1 MRFNDKVVLVTGA
14 ASGIGAATVAL
25 FRGEGAIVIG
35 LDRAEA
41 DGVVRCDVTDEAD
54 VERAV
59 ADAVA
64 EHGRLDVVCNVAGI
78 LRRQPFETMTL
89 DTWQQ
94 VIDVNLTGP
103 FLVAR
108 ATIGHLLESG
118 GCMVNV
124 GSISGMHGQPHN
136 SAYCASKG
144 GVIQLSRALAVE
156 YADRGVR
163 VNCVCP
169 GGVNTPM
176 IADPAIMIAEDV
188 PQNDQANLRMVP
200 LMPGFTEPDEIAEA
214 IAYLASDAA
223 RSISGASLVVDR
235 ATLS

>member
-1 MRFNDKVVLVTGA
+1 
-14 ASGIGAATVAL
+14 
-25 FRGEGAIVIG
+25 
-35 LDRAEA
+35 
-41 DGVVRCDVTDEAD
+41 
-54 VERAV
+54 
-59 ADAVA
+59 
-64 EHGRLDVVCNVAGI
+64 
-78 LRRQPFETMTL
+78 
-89 DTWQQ
+89 
-94 VIDVNLTGP
+94 
-103 FLVAR
+103 
-108 ATIGHLLESG
+108 
-118 GCMVNV
+118 MVNV